1 MSIFS
6 INDNSNYNSILS
18 QAKANKE
25 SKENSKI
32 SFANAFLKQNASKLN
47 EIQNANSQTLV
58 RSEVL
63 NSTNT
68 TNTSNN
74 TNFSISSKT
83 SSPNYDISSEF
94 KNSIYTLKYKQV
106 DLSTDTAYGYS
117 VDKDGYMGSDFN
129 KAAGLPEDFK
139 IHKSTLDEIYN
150 FNEAQYQDI
159 KEQLGI
165 SRYFTNI
172 DMADT
177 IKQYYNQFNQI
188 VNHTFNDTNKTSFT
202 EADINS
208 MPKGY
213 ISVGYKGLDFLD
225 QSNPYNALGLVNHS
239 NTKVTNVFKTDDEF
253 HEAQA
258 IQMGMMG
265 IDFYPQ
271 KLNIST
277 QSLSQGALMEGGFNP
292 DMSVYPQNEDGSY
305 SKEALFMSFL
315 KSEGGYMVAGKNTTI
330 APQAMNY
337 NLNVAKQSIPKYS
350 NVDFDDIM
358 TGKVDFASL
367 LKGYAQDGWLDADI
381 YAMEKGVAW
390 QNASIGY
397 GGAWFDN
404 QFNQAKANGWKASS
418 ESINS
423 YVGSIMDRLNN
434 LIGQTRV

>member
-6 INDNSNYNSILS
+6 INDNSNYGSILS

-47 EIQNANSQTLV
+47 EIQNANSQTLA

-94 KNSIYTLKYKQV
+94 KNSIYTLKYKQA
-106 DLSTDTAYGYS
+106 DISTSTNTAYGYS

-139 IHKSTLDEIYN
+139 IHKSTLDEIYS
-150 FNEAQYQDI
+150 FNTSF
-159 KEQLGI
+159 KEHTANDLGV
-165 SRYFTNI
+165 SNYYTNI

-177 IKQYYNQFNQI
+177 IRQYYSKFNQI
-188 VNHTFNDTNKTSFT
+188 INHSFGNSNKTSFSV
-202 EADINS
+202 EDLNS
-208 MPKGY
+208 LPKGY
-213 ISVGYKGLDFLD
+213 SIHNTDFKFMFQNLDSQTITNFYNTQERYNEAEQLGMFGHINIGLQPLNFTPQSMQTQNLD
-225 QSNPYNALGLVNHS
+225 ENSAKY
-239 NTKVTNVFKTDDEF
+239 T
-253 HEAQA
+253 
-258 IQMGMMG
+258 
-265 IDFYPQ
+265 
-271 KLNIST
+271 
-277 QSLSQGALMEGGFNP
+277 FNP

-315 KSEGGYMVAGKNTTI
+315 KSSGGEALEGGNTTLNPLVKAHI
-330 APQAMNY
+330 EAMTKESFDGS
-337 NLNVAKQSIPKYS
+337 LASL
-350 NVDFDDIM
+350 DDIM

-381 YAMEKGVAW
+381 YAM
-390 QNASIGY
+390 
-397 GGAWFDN
+397 
-404 QFNQAKANGWKASS
+404 
-418 ESINS
+418 
-423 YVGSIMDRLNN
+423 
-434 LIGQTRV
+434 